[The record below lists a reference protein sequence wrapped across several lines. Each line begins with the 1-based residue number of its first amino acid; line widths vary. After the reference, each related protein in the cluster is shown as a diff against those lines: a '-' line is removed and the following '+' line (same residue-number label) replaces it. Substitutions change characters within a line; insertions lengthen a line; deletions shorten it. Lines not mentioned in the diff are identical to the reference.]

1 MIAGVLL
8 ALLTSVSWACGNV
21 MVQRSGRAIGTVRA
35 TLWALLLGA
44 VLAGTLSLFLDR
56 PRAPVTAAVIGWTAL
71 AAASGLTAYVCLFY
85 TFAHGELSLTAPIIS
100 SWSLIAS
107 AVSMLVFGERMGP
120 VPLVGAALVFSGV
133 LLVAVGSSRG
143 AGRGPPGRLLVALGA
158 AVGFGLM
165 IPALT
170 HVAPALGELGATSV
184 VYLSEVALGLPIAL
198 ARRARVAPPGRGS
211 WGLVLATAGAETL
224 GFVSLSFARRFA
236 PLTVVTPVS
245 SLAAAL
251 TVLYA
256 WVVLRERP
264 RLLAAA
270 GAALAST
277 GIVVLA
283 L

>member
-8 ALLTSVSWACGNV
+8 GLLTSVSWACGNV
-21 MVQRSGRAIGTVRA
+21 LVQRSGRAIGTVRA
-35 TLWALLLGA
+35 TLWALLAGA
-44 VLAGTLSLFLDR
+44 VLAGTLSLFLDG
-56 PRAPVTAAVIGWTAL
+56 PLAAITPAVLGWTAL
-71 AAASGLTAYVCLFY
+71 AAVSGLTAYVCLFY
-85 TFAHGELSLTAPIIS
+85 TFAHGELSLTVPVIS
-100 SWSLIAS
+100 SWSLISS
-107 AVSMLVFGERMGP
+107 AISMLVFGERLGP
-120 VPLVGAALVFSGV
+120 VSLVGAALVFSGV
-133 LLVAVGSSRG
+133 LLVAVSSSRG
-143 AGRGPPGRLLVALGA
+143 AVRGPPGRLLVALGA
-158 AVGFGLM
+158 AVGFGVM

-170 HVAPALGELGATSV
+170 HVSPALGELRATSV

-198 ARRARVAPPGRGS
+198 ARRASVAPPGRAS
-211 WGLVLATAGAETL
+211 WALVLATALAETL

-264 RLLAAA
+264 RPLAAL
-270 GAALAST
+270 GAALACA